1 MTKYERIRQSN
12 ATKIG
17 DKLLTAGAEIVV
29 IFSMIIGAPI
39 YLLIAIFRPDIRR
52 DLQNEEDTDHYGL
65 EV

>member
-1 MTKYERIRQSN
+1 MTKNKRARQSKLDK
-12 ATKIG
+12 AG
-17 DKLLTAGAEIVV
+17 DKLLTAGATMVV
-29 IFSMIIGAPI
+29 LFGMIIGAPI